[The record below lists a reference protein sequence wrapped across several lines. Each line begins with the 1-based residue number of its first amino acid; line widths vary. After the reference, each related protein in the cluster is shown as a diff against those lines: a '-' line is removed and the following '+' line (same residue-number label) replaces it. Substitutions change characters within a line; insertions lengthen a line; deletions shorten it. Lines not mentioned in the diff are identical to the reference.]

1 MGDSK
6 SQNILFHS
14 PDWASAQKVW
24 LHHWMT
30 FFSYNVLNVNSSK
43 CVSVNN
49 QEGRAIPEVT
59 NINSNEPLFYP
70 YSVKI
75 NAVVVVMIS
84 MTYMQNYVVL

>member
-49 QEGRAIPEVT
+49 QEGRVS
-59 NINSNEPLFYP
+59 INSNEPLFYP